1 MASCLMLVE
10 QPFALI
16 CAEKKVKDCHQECQK
31 ESIRTSRVGFSVV
44 FVSYERFAT
53 LLNDVDMQKVHIQS
67 AKTSSVVVD
76 YRFMTALFSFV
87 NSS

>member
-1 MASCLMLVE
+1 MTRIGEWLPELDQWSTL
-10 QPFALI
+10 
-16 CAEKKVKDCHQECQK
+16 
-31 ESIRTSRVGFSVV
+31 RVGFSVV

>member
-1 MASCLMLVE
+1 M
-10 QPFALI
+10 
-16 CAEKKVKDCHQECQK
+16 
-31 ESIRTSRVGFSVV
+31 V